1 MKWLKRTGLLL
12 LSLPF
17 ILIGLFILYEISGM
31 CVNHLATHR
40 QTAKMQADLRR
51 EIPDIIILDVY
62 SETGNT
68 SGTGNHVDCLSAV
81 LFSTNMQETEVVR
94 RLSAYYTFDGYGCS
108 VTVTEDGNY
117 YFSLTTSAPFADNLE
132 GH

>member
-1 MKWLKRTGLLL
+1 MKRSKRAGLAL

-17 ILIGLFILYEISGM
+17 ILIGLFILYEIFGM
-31 CVNHLATHR
+31 CVNRLAANR
-40 QTAKMQADLRR
+40 QTDRMQNYLQR

-62 SETGNT
+62 TETGNT

-81 LFSTNMQETEVVR
+81 LFSTGMQETEIIR
-94 RLSAYYTFDGYGCS
+94 RLSAYYTFDETGCS
-108 VTVTEDGNY
+108 ITAMEDGNY
-117 YFSLTTSAPFADNLE
+117 FFSLITSAPFADNIE